1 MGNACA
7 HGAVKS
13 AAANGDFTVKF
24 EFSTASL
31 SGADRFDYWRDV
43 VCEHCIPAAS
53 ETPHQSNFEASVAGR
68 SVGSLDVATLIAPEH
83 TWTRDAADVRR
94 GPESS
99 LWVSFMEAGFGY
111 LEQNGKSV
119 VQNAGDIVLYDA
131 ARPFKY
137 NLSTESFYILR
148 IPRDLLMHRT
158 SVAEKYVAT
167 SLGVGTGFRPVLGSL
182 IKEVSGS
189 SALTEVPSAA
199 THVTTSILDLLACL
213 IDLHDGNDSHQS
225 VNDALYKRACAFV
238 QQHIGDP
245 ELSAQMVAASERI
258 SPRTLARVFAA
269 KGTTPMRY
277 IWQKRLEASYC
288 AIAQG
293 SVRKVSE
300 AAMNFGFADLSHFSR
315 TFKKTFG
322 VSPQTLMIKKH

>member
-1 MGNACA
+1 MTHRPA
-7 HGAVKS
+7 HWID
-13 AAANGDFTVKF
+13 GDLTVKF

-43 VCEHCIPAAS
+43 VCQHCIPAAS
-53 ETPHQSNFEASVAGR
+53 ETPHHGDFEATVAGR
-68 SVGSLDVATLIAPEH
+68 SVGPLDVATLIAPEH
-83 TWTRDAADVRR
+83 SWTRDAIDVKR

-111 LEQNGKSV
+111 LEQNGNSV
-119 VQNAGDIVLYDA
+119 VQKAGDIVLYDA

-137 NLSTESFYILR
+137 NLTTESFYILR
-148 IPRDLLMHRT
+148 IPRDLLMRR
-158 SVAEKYVAT
+158 SPSAEKFVAT
-167 SLGVGTGFRPVLGSL
+167 SLGAGTGFRPVLGSL
-182 IKEVSGS
+182 IKEVSEN
-189 SALTEVPSAA
+189 ATLTDVPSAA

-213 IDLHDGNDSHQS
+213 IDLHDGNTAHQS
-225 VNDALYKRACAFV
+225 VNDALFKRACAFI
-238 QQHIGDP
+238 QQRIEDP
-245 ELSAQMVAASERI
+245 DLSADMVAVSERI
-258 SPRTLARVFAA
+258 SLRTLARVFAA
-269 KGTTPMRY
+269 NGTTPMRY

-300 AAMNFGFADLSHFSR
+300 AAMNYGFSDLSHFSR